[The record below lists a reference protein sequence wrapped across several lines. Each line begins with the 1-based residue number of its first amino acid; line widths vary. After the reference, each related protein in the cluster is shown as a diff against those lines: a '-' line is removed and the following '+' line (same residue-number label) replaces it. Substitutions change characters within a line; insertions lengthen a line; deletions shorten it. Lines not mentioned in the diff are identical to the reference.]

1 MAVCTFCKST
11 LVREDDALRRIGQS
25 AELFDDHSPL
35 ALGTRGRY
43 QGEPFLLVGRVQMAS
58 GPVGGSGD
66 AVVPGWSS
74 MLLPVE
80 HQQRLGS
87 TLASAV
93 PVTMGDTHTP
103 AGAPR
108 PGGTHRSTFLASLF
122 DPGLSVHRWCAAA
135 LA

>member
-1 MAVCTFCKST
+1 VLARDMLKPDFLAACNRGEHPFMRQIRANT
-11 LVREDDALRRIGQS
+11 ALQ
-25 AELFDDHSPL
+25 
-35 ALGTRGRY
+35 GRY
-43 QGEPFLLVGRVQMAS
+43 AMPCRFY
-58 GPVGGSGD
+58 GGSGD

-80 HQQRLGS
+80 HQHRLGS

-93 PVTMGDTHTP
+93 PVPMGDTHTP